1 MTFFFILSY
10 QHFPAQ
16 PSHMFHFFPSTFSKL
31 AAPLLALGLLGS
43 CGARR
48 EAVDVLV
55 TNATVYTVDST
66 FSKAEAFAVK
76 DGKFV
81 AVGPAAELKA
91 KYQAAQEVDAGG
103 KFIYPGFYDAHCH
116 FYRYALALP
125 SADLVGT
132 NSWKEVI
139 QQLQENR
146 KKYPQAAW
154 LTGRG
159 WDQNDWPSKQ
169 FPTKDTL
176 DLLFPDVPVLI
187 TRVDGHA
194 ALVNQKALDVAGI
207 TARTP
212 ISGGVIGRDAQGH
225 LTGLLV
231 DNATRLVS
239 SKIPDP
245 SPAEAAP
252 LLLQAQ
258 QNCVAVGL
266 TSLADAGLDKAN
278 IDQMAALQQQQKL
291 KLRLYVMLTPTAE
304 NRAYYLKNGPV
315 LTDQLTVSS
324 FKVYADGALGSRG
337 ACLVKPYAD
346 KPKETGFL
354 LSTEKQFRDLAKE
367 LAASKFQMN
376 THAIGD
382 SANRIILNIYGEAL
396 KGQKDRRWRIE
407 HAQVITPAD
416 MPKFGQFGI
425 VPSVQPTHAT
435 SDMYWAGERLGAERL
450 KTAYAYKEL
459 LKQYGQ
465 LALGSDFPVEDI
477 NPLFGFH
484 SAVARQDAK
493 NFPATGFQMEN
504 AITREQALRGMTT
517 WAAHAAFE
525 EKRKGQIK
533 PGMLADF
540 VVLDTDLMTAPKEN
554 LRGAKVLQT
563 WIGGERVFGGK

>member
-1 MTFFFILSY
+1 MAFL
-10 QHFPAQ
+10 
-16 PSHMFHFFPSTFSKL
+16 FPSDSRQL
-31 AAPLLALGLLGS
+31 AAPLLALTLLSG
-43 CGARR
+43 CGTKR
-48 EAVDVLV
+48 EAVDLLV
-55 TNATVYTVDST
+55 TNATVYTVDSA
-66 FSKAEAFAVK
+66 FAKAEAFAVK
-76 DGKFV
+76 NGKFV
-81 AVGPAAELKA
+81 AVGTAAELKA
-91 KYQAAQEVDAGG
+91 KYQATQEVDAGR

-139 QQLQENR
+139 QKLQENR

-159 WDQNDWPSKQ
+159 WDQNDWPGKQ

-176 DLLFPDVPVLI
+176 DLLFPDVPVLLI
-187 TRVDGHA
+187 RVDDHA
-194 ALVNQKALDVAGI
+194 ALVNQKALDLAGV

-212 ISGGVIGRDAQGH
+212 ISGGTIARDAQGR

-239 SKIPDP
+239 SKIADP
-245 SPAEAAP
+245 APAEAAQ

-258 QNCVAVGL
+258 QNCLAVGL
-266 TSLADAGLDKAN
+266 TSLADAGLDKAD
-278 IDQMAALQQQQKL
+278 IDQLAALQQQKKL
-291 KLRLYVMLTPTAE
+291 KLRLYAMLNPTPA

-315 LTDQLTVSS
+315 LTDQLTVNS

-354 LSTEKQFRDLAKE
+354 LSTVKEYRALAKE

-396 KGQKDRRWRIE
+396 RGQKDRRWRIE

-416 MPKFGQFGI
+416 MGKFGQFDI

-435 SDMYWAGERLGAERL
+435 SDMYWAGERLGAARL
-450 KTAYAYKEL
+450 KTAYAYAEL

-465 LALGSDFPVEDI
+465 LALGSDFPVENI

-493 NFPATGFQMEN
+493 NFPTAGFQMEN
-504 AITREQALRGMTT
+504 AISRPDALRGMTT

-540 VVLDTDLMTAPKEN
+540 VVLDTDLLTAPKEK

-563 WIGGERVFGGK
+563 WIGGEKLFVR

>member
-1 MTFFFILSY
+1 MPLPPTLRR
-10 QHFPAQ
+10 Q
-16 PSHMFHFFPSTFSKL
+16 L
-31 AAPLLALGLLGS
+31 AAALLALPLLNA
-43 CGARR
+43 CQNKR
-48 EAVDVLV
+48 EAVDLLV

-66 FSKAEAFAVK
+66 FAKAEAFAVR

-81 AVGPAAELKA
+81 AVGPAAELQA
-91 KYQAAQEVDAGG
+91 KYQATQEVDAGG

-139 QQLQENR
+139 EKLQENR
-146 KKYPQAAW
+146 KRYPQAAW

-159 WDQNDWPSKQ
+159 WDQNDWPTRQ

-176 DLLFPDVPVLI
+176 DLLFPDVPVLL

-194 ALVNQKALDVAGI
+194 ALVNQKALDLAGV

-212 ISGGVIGRDAQGH
+212 ISGGTIGRDARGR

-239 SKIPDP
+239 RNIPDQA
-245 SPAEAAP
+245 PAEAAQ

-258 QNCVAVGL
+258 QNCLAVGL
-266 TSLADAGLDKAN
+266 TSLADAGLDKAD
-278 IDQMAALQQQQKL
+278 IDQMAALQQQGQL
-291 KLRLYVMLTPTAE
+291 KLRLYAMLAPTPK

-315 LTDQLTVSS
+315 HTDQLTINS
-324 FKVYADGALGSRG
+324 FKVYADGALGSRV

-346 KPKETGFL
+346 RPKETGFL
-354 LSTEKQFRDLAKE
+354 LSTEKEFRALAKE

-382 SANRIILNIYGEAL
+382 SANRLILNIYGEAL
-396 KGQKDRRWRIE
+396 HGQKDRRWRIE

-450 KTAYAYKEL
+450 KTAYAYAEL

-484 SAVARQDAK
+484 AAVARQDAK

-504 AITREQALRGMTT
+504 AISRPDALRGMTT
-517 WAAHAAFE
+517 WAAHAGFE

-540 VVLDTDLMTAPKEN
+540 VVLDTDLLSAPKEQ

-563 WIGGERVFGGK
+563 WIGGEKVFVRK

>member
-1 MTFFFILSY
+1 MALLSATL
-10 QHFPAQ
+10 FP
-16 PSHMFHFFPSTFSKL
+16 KL
-31 AAPLLALGLLGS
+31 AAPLLALGLLAS
-43 CGARR
+43 CQTKR
-48 EAVDVLV
+48 EAVDLLV
-55 TNATVYTVDST
+55 TNATVYTVDSA
-66 FSKAEAFAVK
+66 FSKAESFAVR

-81 AVGPAAELKA
+81 AVGSAADLKA
-91 KYQAAQEVDAGG
+91 KYEAKQEVDAGG

-132 NSWKEVI
+132 TSWKEVI
-139 QQLQENR
+139 QRLQENR
-146 KKYPQAAW
+146 RKYPQAAW

-194 ALVNQKALDVAGI
+194 ALVNQKALDAAGV
-207 TARTP
+207 TANTP
-212 ISGGVIGRDAQGH
+212 ISGGTITRNAQGR

-245 SPAEAAP
+245 APAEAAR
-252 LLLQAQ
+252 LMLQAQ
-258 QNCVAVGL
+258 QNCLAVGL

-278 IDQMAALQQQQKL
+278 IDQLAALQQQGQL
-291 KLRLYVMLTPTAE
+291 KLRLYAMLNPTPG
-304 NRAYYLKNGPV
+304 NRAYYLKNGPI

-337 ACLVKPYAD
+337 ACLVQPYAD

-354 LSTEKQFRDLAKE
+354 LSTEKEYRALAKE

-407 HAQVITPAD
+407 HAQVVTPAD
-416 MPKFGQFGI
+416 MPKFGEFGI

-435 SDMYWAGERLGAERL
+435 SDMYWAGERLGAARV
-450 KTAYAYKEL
+450 KTAYAYAEL

-493 NFPATGFQMEN
+493 NYPGPGFQMEN
-504 AITREQALRGMTT
+504 AISRPDALRGMTT
-517 WAAHAAFE
+517 WAAHAGFE

-540 VVLDTDLMTAPKEN
+540 VVLDLDLLTAPNEK

-563 WIGGERVFGGK
+563 WIGGQSVFERK

>member
-1 MTFFFILSY
+1 MAFL
-10 QHFPAQ
+10 
-16 PSHMFHFFPSTFSKL
+16 FPSDSRQL
-31 AAPLLALGLLGS
+31 AAPLLALTLLSG
-43 CGARR
+43 CGTKR
-48 EAVDVLV
+48 EAVDLLV
-55 TNATVYTVDST
+55 TNATVYTVDSA
-66 FSKAEAFAVK
+66 FAKAEAFAVRN
-76 DGKFV
+76 GKFV
-81 AVGPAAELKA
+81 AVGTAAELKA
-91 KYQAAQEVDAGG
+91 KYQATQEVDAGH

-139 QQLQENR
+139 QKLQENR

-159 WDQNDWPSKQ
+159 WDQNDWPGKQ

-176 DLLFPDVPVLI
+176 DLLFPDVPVLLI
-187 TRVDGHA
+187 RVDDHA
-194 ALVNQKALDVAGI
+194 ALVNQKALDLAGV

-212 ISGGVIGRDAQGH
+212 ISGGTIARDAQGR

-239 SKIPDP
+239 SKIADP
-245 SPAEAAP
+245 APAEAAQ

-258 QNCVAVGL
+258 QNCLAVGL
-266 TSLADAGLDKAN
+266 TSLADAGLDKAD
-278 IDQMAALQQQQKL
+278 IDQLAALQQQKKL
-291 KLRLYVMLTPTAE
+291 KLRLYAMLNPTPA

-315 LTDQLTVSS
+315 LTDQLTVNS

-354 LSTEKQFRDLAKE
+354 LSTVKEYRALAKE

-396 KGQKDRRWRIE
+396 RGQKDRRWRIE

-416 MPKFGQFGI
+416 MGKFGQFDI

-435 SDMYWAGERLGAERL
+435 SDMYWAGERLGAARL
-450 KTAYAYKEL
+450 KTAYAYAEL

-465 LALGSDFPVEDI
+465 LALGSDFPVENI

-493 NFPATGFQMEN
+493 NFPTAGFQMEN
-504 AITREQALRGMTT
+504 AISRPDALRGMTT

-540 VVLDTDLMTAPKEN
+540 VVLDTDLLTAPKEK

-563 WIGGERVFGGK
+563 WIGGEKLFVR

>member
-1 MTFFFILSY
+1 MTNFTKPLG
-10 QHFPAQ
+10 Q
-16 PSHMFHFFPSTFSKL
+16 KL
-31 AAPLLALGLLGS
+31 GVAWLALGALAG
-43 CGARR
+43 CQGQR
-48 EAVDVLV
+48 ESVDLLV

-66 FSKAEAFAVK
+66 FAKAEAFAVK

-81 AVGPAAELKA
+81 AVGSSADLKSRFSAAK
-91 KYQAAQEVDAGG
+91 EVDAKGQ
-103 KFIYPGFYDAHCH
+103 FIYPGFYDAHCH

-132 NSWKEVI
+132 TSWAQVI
-139 QQLQENR
+139 QKLQENR

-159 WDQNDWPSKQ
+159 WDQNDWPTKQ

-176 DLLFPDVPVLI
+176 DVLFPDVPVLL

-194 ALVNQKALDVAGI
+194 AVVNQKALDLAGV
-207 TARTP
+207 TASTP
-212 ISGGVIGRDAQGH
+212 ISGGTITRNAQGR

-245 SPAEAAP
+245 TPAESNR

-258 QNCVAVGL
+258 QLCLAVGL
-266 TSLADAGLDKAN
+266 TSLADAGLDRA
-278 IDQMAALQQQQKL
+278 DVEQMAALQQQGQL
-291 KLRLYVMLTPTAE
+291 KLRLYVMLNPTAP
-304 NRAYYLKNGPV
+304 NRAHYLKNGPI

-337 ACLVKPYAD
+337 ACLVQPYAD
-346 KPKETGFL
+346 RPKETGFL
-354 LSTEKQFRDLAKE
+354 LSTEKEYRALAQE

-396 KGQKDRRWRIE
+396 RGQKDRRWRIE
-407 HAQVITPAD
+407 HAQVVTPAD
-416 MPKFGQFGI
+416 MPKFGQYGI

-435 SDMYWAGERLGAERL
+435 SDMYWAGERLGAARL
-450 KTAYAYKEL
+450 KTAYAYAEL

-465 LALGSDFPVEDI
+465 LALGSDFPVEAI
-477 NPLFGFH
+477 NPLYGFH

-493 NFPATGFQMEN
+493 NYPTGGFQMEN
-504 AITREQALRGMTT
+504 ALSRPDALRGMTT

-540 VVLDTDLMTAPKEN
+540 VVMNTDLITAPNEQ
-554 LRGAKVLQT
+554 LRNASVLQT
-563 WIGGERVFGGK
+563 WISGQQVFMRK

>member
-1 MTFFFILSY
+1 MSRSNHSSFR
-10 QHFPAQ
+10 
-16 PSHMFHFFPSTFSKL
+16 HFF
-31 AAPLLALGLLGS
+31 APLLLLALLSGCQS
-43 CGARR
+43 PR
-48 EAVDVLV
+48 ESVDLLV

-66 FSKAEAFAVK
+66 FSKAESFAVK

-139 QQLQENR
+139 QKLQENR
-146 KKYPQAAW
+146 KQYPQAAW

-176 DLLFPDVPVLI
+176 DLLFPDVPVLL

-194 ALVNQKALDVAGI
+194 ALVNQKALDLAGI

-212 ISGGVIGRDAQGH
+212 ISGGTITRDAQGR

-239 SKIPDP
+239 SKIADP
-245 SPAEAAP
+245 APTEAAQ

-258 QNCVAVGL
+258 QNCFAVGL
-266 TSLADAGLDKAN
+266 TSLADAGLDKAD
-278 IDQMAALQQQQKL
+278 IDQMAALQQQKKL
-291 KLRLYVMLTPTAE
+291 KLRLYAMLAPTAE

-315 LTDQLTVSS
+315 FTDQLTINS

-435 SDMYWAGERLGAERL
+435 SDMYWAGERLGAARL
-450 KTAYAYKEL
+450 KTAYAYAEL

-493 NFPATGFQMEN
+493 NFPKGGFQMEN
-504 AITREQALRGMTT
+504 AISREQALRGMTT
-517 WAAHAAFE
+517 WAAHAGFE

-540 VVLDTDLMTAPKEN
+540 VVLDTDLLTAPKEQ
-554 LRGAKVLQT
+554 LRGAKVQQT
-563 WIGGERVFGGK
+563 WIGGEKVWTKK

>member
-1 MTFFFILSY
+1 MVHATTSFAR
-10 QHFPAQ
+10 Q
-16 PSHMFHFFPSTFSKL
+16 L
-31 AAPLLALGLLGS
+31 AASLLALALLAG
-43 CGARR
+43 CRANTR
-48 EAVDVLV
+48 ESVDLLV

-66 FSKAEAFAVK
+66 FSKTEAFAVK
-76 DGKFV
+76 NGKFV
-81 AVGPAAELKA
+81 AVGPAADL
-91 KYQAAQEVDAGG
+91 QARFAATTEVDAKGQ
-103 KFIYPGFYDAHCH
+103 FIYPGFYDAHCH

-132 NSWKEVI
+132 TSWKAVI
-139 QQLQENR
+139 AKLRENR

-176 DLLFPDVPVLI
+176 DQLFPDVPVFL

-194 ALVNQKALDVAGI
+194 ALVNQKALDLAGV
-207 TARTP
+207 TAHTP
-212 ISGGVIGRDAQGH
+212 ISGGTIGRDVQGR

-239 SKIPDP
+239 SKIPEP
-245 SPAEAAP
+245 TSAEATR

-258 QNCVAVGL
+258 QLCLAVGL

-278 IDQMAALQQQQKL
+278 IDQLAALQQQGQL
-291 KLRLYVMLTPTAE
+291 HLRLYAMLNPTAA
-304 NRAYYLKNGPV
+304 NRAFYLKNGPIF
-315 LTDQLTVSS
+315 TNQLTVNS

-337 ACLVKPYAD
+337 ACLVQPYTD

-354 LSTEKQFRDLAKE
+354 LSTEKEFRALAKE

-382 SANRIILNIYGEAL
+382 SANRLILNIYGEAL

-435 SDMYWAGERLGAERL
+435 SDMYWAGERLGAARL
-450 KTAYAYKEL
+450 KTAYAYAAL

-465 LALGSDFPVEDI
+465 VALGSDFPVEDI

-484 SAVARQDAK
+484 AAVARQDAK
-493 NFPATGFQMEN
+493 NYPAGGFQPEN
-504 AITREQALRGMTT
+504 ALSRPEALRGMTT
-517 WAAHAAFE
+517 WAAHAGFE
-525 EKRKGQIK
+525 ERRKGQIK

-540 VVLDTDLMTAPKEN
+540 VVLDTDLLTAPNAK
-554 LRGAKVLQT
+554 LRGANVLQT
-563 WIGGERVFGGK
+563 WIGGQRVFERK

>member
-1 MTFFFILSY
+1 MT
-10 QHFPAQ
+10 Q
-16 PSHMFHFFPSTFSKL
+16 FSAALLQKL
-31 AAPLLALGLLGS
+31 TAPLLALGLLAG
-43 CGARR
+43 CQPQR
-48 EAVDVLV
+48 EAVDLLV

-76 DGKFV
+76 GGKFV
-81 AVGPAAELKA
+81 AVGSTADLKA
-91 KYQAAQEVDAGG
+91 RFAAAQEVDAGG

-132 NSWKEVI
+132 TSWKEVI
-139 QQLQENR
+139 QRLRENR
-146 KKYPQAAW
+146 RKYPRAAW

-159 WDQNDWPSKQ
+159 WDQNDWPTKQ

-176 DLLFPDVPVLI
+176 DQLFPNVPVLI

-194 ALVNQKALDVAGI
+194 ALVNQKALELAGI
-207 TARTP
+207 TAATP
-212 ISGGVIGRDAQGH
+212 ISGGTITRDARGR

-245 SPAEAAP
+245 TPAEATP
-252 LLLQAQ
+252 LLMQAQ
-258 QNCVAVGL
+258 QNCLAVGL
-266 TSLADAGLDKAN
+266 TSLADAGLDRADV
-278 IDQMAALQQQQKL
+278 DQLAALQQQKKL
-291 KLRLYVMLTPTAE
+291 KLRLYAMLNPTPA
-304 NRAYYLKNGPV
+304 NRAFYLQHGPI
-315 LTDQLTVSS
+315 LTDQLTVNS

-337 ACLVKPYAD
+337 ACLVRPYAD

-354 LSTEKQFRDLAKE
+354 LSTEKEYRALARE

-396 KGQKDRRWRIE
+396 RGQRDRRWRIE
-407 HAQVITPAD
+407 HAQVVTPAD

-435 SDMYWAGERLGAERL
+435 SDMYWAGERLGAARA
-450 KTAYAYKEL
+450 KTAYAYAEL

-493 NFPATGFQMEN
+493 DFPNGGFQMEN
-504 AITREQALRGMTT
+504 AISRPDALRGMTT

-525 EKRKGQIK
+525 EQRKGQIK
-533 PGMLADF
+533 PGLLADF
-540 VVLDTDLMTAPKEN
+540 VVLDTDLLTAPKEK
-554 LRGAKVLQT
+554 LRGAKVQQT
-563 WIGGERVFGGK
+563 WIGGERIFGRK

>member
-1 MTFFFILSY
+1 MTFYFIRFSFLRMT
-10 QHFPAQ
+10 QFFPALA
-16 PSHMFHFFPSTFSKL
+16 HKL
-31 AAPLLALGLLGS
+31 AAPLLALAFLGS
-43 CGARR
+43 CQTNR
-48 EAVDVLV
+48 ETVDLLV

-81 AVGPAAELKA
+81 AVGSAADLKSRYSA
-91 KYQAAQEVDAGG
+91 VKEVDAKGQ
-103 KFIYPGFYDAHCH
+103 FIYPGFYDAHCH

-139 QQLQENR
+139 QRLQENR
-146 KKYPQAAW
+146 RKYPQAAW

-159 WDQNDWPSKQ
+159 WDQNDWPNKQ

-176 DLLFPDVPVLI
+176 DQLFPDVPVLI
-187 TRVDGHA
+187 IRVDGHA
-194 ALVNQKALDVAGI
+194 ALVNQKALDLAGV
-207 TARTP
+207 TAQTP
-212 ISGGVIGRDAQGH
+212 ISGGTITRNAQGR

-239 SKIPDP
+239 SKIPEPTP
-245 SPAEAAP
+245 SEAAR

-258 QNCVAVGL
+258 QNCLAVGL

-278 IDQMAALQQQQKL
+278 IDQMAALQQKGSL
-291 KLRLYVMLTPTAE
+291 KLRLYAMLNPTPA
-304 NRAYYLKNGPV
+304 NRTFYLKNGPV
-315 LTDQLTVSS
+315 LSDQLTVNS

-337 ACLVKPYAD
+337 ACLVEPYAD

-354 LSTEKQFRDLAKE
+354 LSTEKEYRNLAKE

-435 SDMYWAGERLGAERL
+435 SDMYWAGERLGKARL
-450 KTAYAYKEL
+450 KTAYAYAEL

-493 NFPATGFQMEN
+493 NFPKGGFQMEN
-504 AITREQALRGMTT
+504 AISRPDALRGMTT
-517 WAAHAAFE
+517 WAAHAGFE

-533 PGMLADF
+533 AGMLADF
-540 VVLDTDLMTAPKEN
+540 VVLNADLLTAPNEK
-554 LRGAKVLQT
+554 LRGAGVLQT
-563 WIGGERVFGGK
+563 WIGGQLVFERK

>member
-1 MTFFFILSY
+1 M
-10 QHFPAQ
+10 A
-16 PSHMFHFFPSTFSKL
+16 HFFRVFTSKL
-31 AAPLLALGLLGS
+31 AAPLLALALLSS
-43 CGARR
+43 CQGKR
-48 EAVDVLV
+48 EAVDLLV

-66 FSKAEAFAVK
+66 FAKAEAFAVR
-76 DGKFV
+76 DGHFV
-81 AVGPAAELKA
+81 AVGTAADLKA
-91 KYQAAQEVDAGG
+91 RFAATNEVDAQGQ
-103 KFIYPGFYDAHCH
+103 FIYPGFYDAHCH

-132 NSWKEVI
+132 TSWAAVI
-139 QQLQENR
+139 QKLQANR
-146 KKYPQAAW
+146 RQYPQAAW

-176 DLLFPDVPVLI
+176 DQLFPDVPVFLI
-187 TRVDGHA
+187 RVDGHA
-194 ALVNQKALDVAGI
+194 AVVNQKALDLAGI

-212 ISGGVIGRDAQGH
+212 ISGGTITRDAQGR

-239 SKIPDP
+239 SKIPEP
-245 SPAEAAP
+245 TPAEAAR

-258 QNCVAVGL
+258 QRCLAVGL
-266 TSLADAGLDKAN
+266 TSLADAGLDKAD
-278 IDQMAALQQQQKL
+278 IDQMAALQRQGQL
-291 KLRLYVMLTPTAE
+291 KLRLYAMLNPTPA
-304 NRAYYLKNGPV
+304 NRAFYLKNGPV
-315 LTDQLTVSS
+315 LTDQLTINS

-337 ACLVKPYAD
+337 ACLVQPYAD
-346 KPKETGFL
+346 RPKETGFL
-354 LSTEKQFRDLAKE
+354 LSTEKEYRALATE

-382 SANRIILNIYGEAL
+382 SANRIILNIYGQAL
-396 KGQKDRRWRIE
+396 KGHKDRRWRIE
-407 HAQVITPAD
+407 HAQIITPAD

-435 SDMYWAGERLGAERL
+435 SDMYWAGERLGAARL
-450 KTAYAYKEL
+450 KTAYAYAEL

-465 LALGSDFPVEDI
+465 VALGSDFPVEDI

-484 SAVARQDAK
+484 AAVARQDAK
-493 NFPATGFQMEN
+493 NIPAGGFQMEN
-504 AITREQALRGMTT
+504 ALSRPDALRGMTT
-517 WAAHAAFE
+517 WAAHAGFE

-540 VVLDTDLMTAPKEN
+540 VVLNTNLLTAPNEK

-563 WIGGERVFGGK
+563 WIGGQQVFKNK

>member
-1 MTFFFILSY
+1 MKNFTRSSVQKLSVS
-10 QHFPAQ
+10 F
-16 PSHMFHFFPSTFSKL
+16 L
-31 AAPLLALGLLGS
+31 AFTLLAS
-43 CGARR
+43 CQAKR
-48 EAVDVLV
+48 EAVDLLV

-81 AVGPAAELKA
+81 AVGTSSNLKA

-125 SADLVGT
+125 NADLVGT
-132 NSWKEVI
+132 TSWKEVI
-139 QQLQENR
+139 QRLQENR
-146 KKYPQAAW
+146 RKYPEAFV
-154 LTGRG
+154 LMGRG
-159 WDQNDWPSKQ
+159 WDQNDWRIKQ

-176 DLLFPDVPVLI
+176 DLLFPDFPVFLN
-187 TRVDGHA
+187 RVDGHA
-194 ALVNQKALDVAGI
+194 AIVNQKALDLAGI
-207 TARTP
+207 TARTT
-212 ISGGVIGRDAQGH
+212 IRGGVIGHDAQGR
-225 LTGLLV
+225 LNGLLV
-231 DNATRLVS
+231 DNAVGLL
-239 SKIPDP
+239 SKIKQPKAI
-245 SPAEAAP
+245 PAQTDS

-258 QNCVAVGL
+258 QNCLAVGL
-266 TSLADAGLDKAN
+266 TSLADAGLDKEN
-278 IDQMAALQQQQKL
+278 IDQMAALQQQRKL
-291 KLRLYVMLTPTAE
+291 HLRLYVMLTPTAA
-304 NRAYYLKNGPV
+304 NRAYYLKNGPI
-315 LTDQLTVSS
+315 LTDQLTVNS

-337 ACLVKPYAD
+337 ACLVEPYAD

-354 LSTEKQFRDLAKE
+354 LSTEKEYRALAKE

-435 SDMYWAGERLGAERL
+435 SDMYWAGERLGAQRV
-450 KTAYAYKEL
+450 KTAYAYAEL

-493 NFPATGFQMEN
+493 NFPAAGFQMEN

-540 VVLDTDLMTAPKEN
+540 VMLDTDLLTAPKEK
-554 LRGAKVLQT
+554 LRGAQVLQT
-563 WIGGERVFGGK
+563 WIGGERVWSKK

>member
-1 MTFFFILSY
+1 MTNLTKPLG
-10 QHFPAQ
+10 Q
-16 PSHMFHFFPSTFSKL
+16 KL
-31 AAPLLALGLLGS
+31 GVAWLALGALAG
-43 CGARR
+43 CQGQR
-48 EAVDVLV
+48 ESVDLLV

-66 FSKAEAFAVK
+66 FAKAEAFAVK

-81 AVGPAAELKA
+81 AVGSSADLKSRFSAAK
-91 KYQAAQEVDAGG
+91 EVDAKGQ
-103 KFIYPGFYDAHCH
+103 FIYPGFYDAHCH

-132 NSWKEVI
+132 TSWAQVI
-139 QQLQENR
+139 QKLQENR

-159 WDQNDWPSKQ
+159 WDQNDWPTKQ

-176 DLLFPDVPVLI
+176 DVLFPDVPVLL

-194 ALVNQKALDVAGI
+194 AVVNQKALDLAGV
-207 TARTP
+207 TASTP
-212 ISGGVIGRDAQGH
+212 ISGGTITRNAQGR

-245 SPAEAAP
+245 TPAESNR

-258 QNCVAVGL
+258 QLCLAVGL
-266 TSLADAGLDKAN
+266 TSLADAGLDRA
-278 IDQMAALQQQQKL
+278 DVEQMAALQQQGQL
-291 KLRLYVMLTPTAE
+291 KLRLYVMLNPTAP
-304 NRAYYLKNGPV
+304 NRAHYLKNGPI

-337 ACLVKPYAD
+337 ACLVQPYAD
-346 KPKETGFL
+346 RPKETGFL
-354 LSTEKQFRDLAKE
+354 LSTEKEYRALAQE

-396 KGQKDRRWRIE
+396 RGQKDRRWRIE
-407 HAQVITPAD
+407 HAQVVTPAD
-416 MPKFGQFGI
+416 MPKFGQYGI

-435 SDMYWAGERLGAERL
+435 SDMYWAGERLGAARL
-450 KTAYAYKEL
+450 KTAYAYAEL

-465 LALGSDFPVEDI
+465 LALGSDFPVEAI
-477 NPLFGFH
+477 NPLYGFH

-493 NFPATGFQMEN
+493 NYPTGGFQMEN
-504 AITREQALRGMTT
+504 ALSRPDALRGMTT

-540 VVLDTDLMTAPKEN
+540 VVMKTDLITAPNEQ
-554 LRGAKVLQT
+554 LRNASVLQT
-563 WIGGERVFGGK
+563 WIGGQQVFVRK

>member
-1 MTFFFILSY
+1 MAHISPQLFPKLTASLLS
-10 QHFPAQ
+10 
-16 PSHMFHFFPSTFSKL
+16 
-31 AAPLLALGLLGS
+31 LALLSS
-43 CGARR
+43 CGAKR
-48 EAVDVLV
+48 EAVDLLV

-66 FSKAEAFAVK
+66 FSKAEAFVVK

-81 AVGPAAELKA
+81 AVGSAADLKG
-91 KYQAAQEVDAGG
+91 KYQPTQEVDAGG

-116 FYRYALALP
+116 FYRYSLGL
-125 SADLVGT
+125 SYADLVGT
-132 NSWKEVI
+132 TSWEEVLQKL
-139 QQLQENR
+139 QQHRRQH
-146 KKYPQAAW
+146 PQAAW
-154 LTGRG
+154 LLGRG
-159 WDQNDWPSKQ
+159 WDQNDWPDKQ
-169 FPTKDTL
+169 FPTKDKL
-176 DLLFPDVPVLI
+176 DQLFPEVPVALI
-187 TRVDGHA
+187 RVDGHA
-194 ALVNQKALDVAGI
+194 AIVNQKALDLGGV

-212 ISGGVIGRDAQGH
+212 ISGGTIARDAQGR

-231 DNATRLVS
+231 DNATRLVGN
-239 SKIPDP
+239 KIAEP
-245 SPAEAAP
+245 SEAEATQ
-252 LLLQAQ
+252 LLLQGQ
-258 QNCVAVGL
+258 QNCLAVGL

-278 IDQMAALQQQQKL
+278 IDQLAALQQQKKL
-291 KLRLYVMLTPTAE
+291 KLRLYAMLTPTPE

-396 KGQKDRRWRIE
+396 KGQQDRRWRIE

-416 MPKFGQFGI
+416 MPKFRQFGI

-450 KTAYAYKEL
+450 KTAYAYQGL

-465 LALGSDFPVEDI
+465 LALGSDFPVENI

-484 SAVARQDAK
+484 AAVARQDAK
-493 NFPATGFQMEN
+493 NYPAAGFQMEN
-504 AITREQALRGMTT
+504 AISRPDALRGMTT

-525 EKRKGQIK
+525 EKRKGQIR

-540 VVLDTDLMTAPKEN
+540 VVLDTDLLTAPNEK
-554 LRGAKVLQT
+554 LRGAQVQQT
-563 WIGGERVFGGK
+563 WIGGKKVFEKK

>member
-1 MTFFFILSY
+1 M
-10 QHFPAQ
+10 A
-16 PSHMFHFFPSTFSKL
+16 HFFRVFTSKL
-31 AAPLLALGLLGS
+31 AAPLLALALLSS
-43 CGARR
+43 CQGKR
-48 EAVDVLV
+48 EAVDLLV

-66 FSKAEAFAVK
+66 FAKAEAFAVR
-76 DGKFV
+76 DGRFV
-81 AVGPAAELKA
+81 AVGTAADLKA
-91 KYQAAQEVDAGG
+91 RFAATNEVDAQGQ
-103 KFIYPGFYDAHCH
+103 FIYPGFYDAHCH

-132 NSWKEVI
+132 TSWAAVI
-139 QQLQENR
+139 QKLQANR
-146 KKYPQAAW
+146 RQYPQAAW

-176 DLLFPDVPVLI
+176 DQLFPDVPVFLI
-187 TRVDGHA
+187 RVDGHA
-194 ALVNQKALDVAGI
+194 AVVNQKALDLAGI

-212 ISGGVIGRDAQGH
+212 ISGGTITRDAQGR

-239 SKIPDP
+239 SKIPEP
-245 SPAEAAP
+245 TPAEAAR

-258 QNCVAVGL
+258 QRCLAVGL
-266 TSLADAGLDKAN
+266 TSLADAGLDKAD
-278 IDQMAALQQQQKL
+278 IDQMAALQRQGQL
-291 KLRLYVMLTPTAE
+291 KLRLYAMLNPTPA
-304 NRAYYLKNGPV
+304 NRAFYLKNGPV
-315 LTDQLTVSS
+315 LTDQLTINS

-337 ACLVKPYAD
+337 ACLVQPYAD
-346 KPKETGFL
+346 RPKETGFL
-354 LSTEKQFRDLAKE
+354 LSTEKEYRALATE

-382 SANRIILNIYGEAL
+382 SANRIILNIYGQAL
-396 KGQKDRRWRIE
+396 KGHKDRRWRIE
-407 HAQVITPAD
+407 HAQIITPAD

-435 SDMYWAGERLGAERL
+435 SDMYWAGERLGAARL
-450 KTAYAYKEL
+450 KTAYAYAEL

-465 LALGSDFPVEDI
+465 VALGSDFPVEDI

-484 SAVARQDAK
+484 AAVARQDAK
-493 NFPATGFQMEN
+493 NIPAGGFQMEN
-504 AITREQALRGMTT
+504 ALSRPDALRGMTT
-517 WAAHAAFE
+517 WAAHAGFE

-540 VVLDTDLMTAPKEN
+540 VVLNTDLLTTPNEK

-563 WIGGERVFGGK
+563 WIGGQQVFKNK

>member
-1 MTFFFILSY
+1 MH
-10 QHFPAQ
+10 HF
-16 PSHMFHFFPSTFSKL
+16 SSLISRVC
-31 AAPLLALGLLGS
+31 APLLLLSLLSS
-43 CGARR
+43 CQARR
-48 EAVDVLV
+48 EAVDLLV
-55 TNATVYTVDST
+55 TNATVYTVDSA
-66 FSKAEAFAVK
+66 FSKAGAFAVK

-81 AVGPAAELKA
+81 AVGTAADL
-91 KYQAAQEVDAGG
+91 QARYEAGQEVDAGG

-125 SADLVGT
+125 SANLVGT
-132 NSWKEVI
+132 KSWKEVI
-139 QQLQENR
+139 QRLQQIR
-146 KKYPQAAW
+146 RRYPQAAW

-159 WDQNDWPSKQ
+159 WDQNDWAIKQ

-176 DLLFPDVPVLI
+176 DQLFPDVPVLLI
-187 TRVDGHA
+187 RVDGHA
-194 ALVNQKALDVAGI
+194 ALVNQKALDLAGV

-212 ISGGVIGRDAQGH
+212 ISGGIITRDARGR

-231 DNATRLVS
+231 DNAVGLVS
-239 SKIPDP
+239 GKIADP
-245 SPAEAAP
+245 APAAAAR

-258 QNCVAVGL
+258 QNCLAVGL

-278 IDQMAALQQQQKL
+278 IDQLAALQQQKKL
-291 KLRLYVMLTPTAE
+291 KLRLYAMLNPTAE

-315 LTDQLTVSS
+315 FTDQLTVNS

-337 ACLVKPYAD
+337 ACLVQPYAD
-346 KPKETGFL
+346 RPRETGFL

-382 SANRIILNIYGEAL
+382 SANRIILSIYGAAL
-396 KGQKDRRWRIE
+396 QGQKDRRWRIE

-435 SDMYWAGERLGAERL
+435 SDMYWAGERLGAARL
-450 KTAYAYKEL
+450 KTAYAYAEL

-484 SAVARQDAK
+484 AAVARQDAK

-504 AITREQALRGMTT
+504 AISREQALRGMTT

-540 VVLDTDLMTAPKEN
+540 VVLNTDLLTAPKEQ
-554 LRGAKVLQT
+554 LRDAKVLQT
-563 WIGGERVFGGK
+563 WIGGKKVFVR

>member
-1 MTFFFILSY
+1 L
-10 QHFPAQ
+10 
-16 PSHMFHFFPSTFSKL
+16 
-31 AAPLLALGLLGS
+31 
-43 CGARR
+43 
-48 EAVDVLV
+48 LV

-76 DGKFV
+76 NGKFV
-81 AVGPAAELKA
+81 AVGPAADL
-91 KYQAAQEVDAGG
+91 QARFAATTEVDAKGQ
-103 KFIYPGFYDAHCH
+103 FIYPGFYDAHCH

-132 NSWKEVI
+132 TSWKAVI
-139 QQLQENR
+139 AKLRENR

-159 WDQNDWPSKQ
+159 WDQNDWPGKQ

-176 DLLFPDVPVLI
+176 DQLFPDVPVFL

-194 ALVNQKALDVAGI
+194 ALVNQKALDLAGV

-212 ISGGVIGRDAQGH
+212 ISGGTIGHDVQGR

-239 SKIPDP
+239 SKIPEP
-245 SPAEAAP
+245 TSAEAAR

-258 QNCVAVGL
+258 QLCLAVGL

-278 IDQMAALQQQQKL
+278 IDQLTALQQQGQL
-291 KLRLYVMLTPTAE
+291 QLRLYAMLNPTAA
-304 NRAYYLKNGPV
+304 NRAFYLKNGPIF
-315 LTDQLTVSS
+315 TNQLTVNS

-337 ACLVKPYAD
+337 ACLVQPYTD

-354 LSTEKQFRDLAKE
+354 LSTEKEFRTLAKE

-382 SANRIILNIYGEAL
+382 SANRLILNIYGEAL

-435 SDMYWAGERLGAERL
+435 SDMYWAGERLGAARL
-450 KTAYAYKEL
+450 KTAYAYAAL

-465 LALGSDFPVEDI
+465 VALGSDFPVEDI

-484 SAVARQDAK
+484 AAVARQDAK
-493 NFPATGFQMEN
+493 NYPAGGFQPEN
-504 AITREQALRGMTT
+504 ALSRPDALRGMTT
-517 WAAHAAFE
+517 WAAHAGFE
-525 EKRKGQIK
+525 ERRKGQIK

-540 VVLDTDLMTAPKEN
+540 VVLDTDLLTAPNAK
-554 LRGAKVLQT
+554 LRGANVLQT
-563 WIGGERVFGGK
+563 WIGGQRVFERK